1 MAVTQRP
8 MDRKIL
14 DISFRDRRTNTWK
27 REKARVVDVVER
39 VASLK
44 WG

>member
-14 DISFRDRRTNTWK
+14 DIALRYRRTNTRK

-39 VASLK
+39 IVTLK
-44 WG
+44 